1 MSTLPK
7 VAAHVLAYLA
17 RHRGRFATV
26 IPPEIRG
33 VLLEQDLIVKAESP
47 TGYGSEQWHRVTLR
61 GKRAVLKWGID
72 GRLHAIRGAWHLA
85 ALKSGTHRLVDWA
98 IIADA
103 DTAPF
108 RPVRRIEISIQ
119 DWRHIRSHLA
129 EAVL

>member
-1 MSTLPK
+1 MSALPK

-26 IPPEIRG
+26 IPKEIRQ
-33 VLLEQDLIVKAESP
+33 VLLEKDLIVKAESP
-47 TGYGSEQWHRVTLR
+47 TGYGSEQWHRMTLR

-85 ALKSGTHRLVDWA
+85 ALKSGTHRLADWA

-108 RPVRRIEISIQ
+108 RPVRGVEMPLAEWRRI
-119 DWRHIRSHLA
+119 RAHLA
-129 EAVL
+129 EAVT